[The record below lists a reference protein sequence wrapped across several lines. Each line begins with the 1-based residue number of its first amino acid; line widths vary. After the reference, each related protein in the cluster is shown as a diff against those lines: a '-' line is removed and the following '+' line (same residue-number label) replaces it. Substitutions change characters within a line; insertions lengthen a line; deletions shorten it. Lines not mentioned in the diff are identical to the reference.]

1 MPSKNIVAI
10 GGGGFG
16 RSLGSLEIEKYIV
29 SLSNK
34 KRPKICFIPTA
45 SGDSSL
51 YKLNFYRAFSK
62 LDCITSHIDFFSRT
76 ENLEEKVLTQDII
89 YVGGGN
95 TKSMLAVWKE
105 WNLHKILRNAYE
117 KGIVMSGVSAG
128 AICWFDKGITDS
140 YAKELAIIDCLG
152 IVEGIACPH
161 FDEEKERE
169 PYVNDVIQ
177 REIIESCI
185 CIEGNCALH
194 IKNDFDYSS
203 IDFGNG
209 RKCFRVTKENNIIK
223 KEILMIPF
231 FGWAI
236 ARLKPISINRKMK
249 IESLRKIIEEGGAR
263 IQQGYSILIF
273 PEGTRKE
280 PKDGIGKFGNS
291 CGLLASNEAVPIVP
305 ICHNSGK
312 YWLNKSFKKTILFP
326 SFS

>member
-1 MPSKNIVAI
+1 MHSKNIVAI

-16 RSLGSLEIEKYIV
+16 RSLGSLEIEKYII
-29 SLSNK
+29 SLINK

-76 ENLEEKVLTQDII
+76 ENLEDKVFAQDII

-105 WNLHKILRNAYE
+105 WNLYEILQNAYE

-140 YAKELAIIDCLG
+140 YAEELTIIDCLG
-152 IVEGIACPH
+152 IVGGLACPH

-169 PYVNDVIQ
+169 PYVNDVIN
-177 REIIESCI
+177 REIIKSCI
-185 CIEGNCALH
+185 CIEGNCAIH
-194 IKNDFDYSS
+194 IKNNNEYSS

-209 RKCFRVTKENNIIK
+209 KKCFRVYKENNTLK
-223 KEILMIPF
+223 KEIL
-231 FGWAI
+231 
-236 ARLKPISINRKMK
+236 
-249 IESLRKIIEEGGAR
+249 
-263 IQQGYSILIF
+263 
-273 PEGTRKE
+273 
-280 PKDGIGKFGNS
+280 
-291 CGLLASNEAVPIVP
+291 
-305 ICHNSGK
+305 
-312 YWLNKSFKKTILFP
+312 
-326 SFS
+326 

>member
-209 RKCFRVTKENNIIK
+209 RNCFRVAKEKNIVK
-223 KEILMIPF
+223 KEIL
-231 FGWAI
+231 
-236 ARLKPISINRKMK
+236 
-249 IESLRKIIEEGGAR
+249 
-263 IQQGYSILIF
+263 
-273 PEGTRKE
+273 
-280 PKDGIGKFGNS
+280 
-291 CGLLASNEAVPIVP
+291 
-305 ICHNSGK
+305 
-312 YWLNKSFKKTILFP
+312 
-326 SFS
+326 

>member
-1 MPSKNIVAI
+1 MHIKNIVAI

-16 RSLGSLEIEKYIV
+16 RSLGTLEIEKYII
-29 SLSNK
+29 SLISK

-105 WNLHKILRNAYE
+105 WNLPNILHNAYE

-140 YAKELAIIDCLG
+140 FANELNIINCLG
-152 IVEGIACPH
+152 MVEGTACPH

-169 PYVNDVIQ
+169 PYVNEVIQ

-194 IKNDFDYSS
+194 IKNDFEYSS

-209 RKCFRVTKENNIIK
+209 KKCFRVTKENNNLK
-223 KEILMIPF
+223 KEIL
-231 FGWAI
+231 
-236 ARLKPISINRKMK
+236 
-249 IESLRKIIEEGGAR
+249 
-263 IQQGYSILIF
+263 
-273 PEGTRKE
+273 
-280 PKDGIGKFGNS
+280 
-291 CGLLASNEAVPIVP
+291 
-305 ICHNSGK
+305 
-312 YWLNKSFKKTILFP
+312 
-326 SFS
+326 

>member
-1 MPSKNIVAI
+1 MHSKNIVAI

-16 RSLGSLEIEKYIV
+16 RSLGSLEIEKYII
-29 SLSNK
+29 SLISK

-51 YKLNFYRAFSK
+51 YKLNFYRAFSR

-76 ENLEEKVLTQDII
+76 ENLEEKVLNQDVI

-105 WNLHKILRNAYE
+105 WNLNNILQNAYE
-117 KGIVMSGVSAG
+117 QGIVMSGVSAG
-128 AICWFDKGITDS
+128 AICWFEKGITDS
-140 YAKELAIIDCLG
+140 FANELNIIDCLG
-152 IVEGIACPH
+152 IVDGIACPH

-194 IKNDFDYSS
+194 IKNDCEYSS

-209 RKCFRVTKENNIIK
+209 KKCFRLTKDNNNLK
-223 KEILMIPF
+223 KEIL
-231 FGWAI
+231 
-236 ARLKPISINRKMK
+236 
-249 IESLRKIIEEGGAR
+249 
-263 IQQGYSILIF
+263 
-273 PEGTRKE
+273 
-280 PKDGIGKFGNS
+280 
-291 CGLLASNEAVPIVP
+291 
-305 ICHNSGK
+305 
-312 YWLNKSFKKTILFP
+312 
-326 SFS
+326 

>member
-1 MPSKNIVAI
+1 MHSKNIVAI

-16 RSLGSLEIEKYIV
+16 RSLGSLEIEKYII
-29 SLSNK
+29 SLISK

-105 WNLHKILRNAYE
+105 WNLHHILRDAYE

-128 AICWFDKGITDS
+128 AICWFEKGITDS
-140 YAKELAIIDCLG
+140 FAEKLNIIDCLG
-152 IVEGIACPH
+152 LVEGISCPH

-169 PYVNDVIQ
+169 PYVNGVIQ

-194 IKNDFDYSS
+194 IKNDFEYFS

-209 RKCFRVTKENNIIK
+209 KKCYRVTKDNNNLI
-223 KEILMIPF
+223 KEII
-231 FGWAI
+231 
-236 ARLKPISINRKMK
+236 
-249 IESLRKIIEEGGAR
+249 
-263 IQQGYSILIF
+263 
-273 PEGTRKE
+273 
-280 PKDGIGKFGNS
+280 
-291 CGLLASNEAVPIVP
+291 
-305 ICHNSGK
+305 
-312 YWLNKSFKKTILFP
+312 
-326 SFS
+326 

>member
-16 RSLGSLEIEKYIV
+16 RSLGSLEIEKYII
-29 SLSNK
+29 SLISK

-105 WNLHKILRNAYE
+105 WNLHNILQIAYNN
-117 KGIVMSGVSAG
+117 GIVMSGVSAG
-128 AICWFDKGITDS
+128 AICWFEKGITDS
-140 YAKELAIIDCLG
+140 FAEELNIINCLG

-177 REIIESCI
+177 TEVIESCI

-194 IKNDFDYSS
+194 IKNDFEYSS

-209 RKCFRVTKENNIIK
+209 KKCFRVTKDNNNLI
-223 KEILMIPF
+223 KEII
-231 FGWAI
+231 
-236 ARLKPISINRKMK
+236 
-249 IESLRKIIEEGGAR
+249 
-263 IQQGYSILIF
+263 
-273 PEGTRKE
+273 
-280 PKDGIGKFGNS
+280 
-291 CGLLASNEAVPIVP
+291 
-305 ICHNSGK
+305 
-312 YWLNKSFKKTILFP
+312 
-326 SFS
+326 

>member
-1 MPSKNIVAI
+1 MPIKNIVAI

-16 RSLGSLEIEKYIV
+16 RSLGSLEIEKYII
-29 SLSNK
+29 SLVNK

-76 ENLEEKVLTQDII
+76 ENLEEKVLSQDII

-105 WNLHKILRNAYE
+105 WNLHIILQNAYE

-128 AICWFDKGITDS
+128 AICWFDRGITDS
-140 YAKELAIIDCLG
+140 FANKLNILDCLG
-152 IVEGIACPH
+152 IVNDIACPH

-169 PYVNDVIQ
+169 PYVFDVIN
-177 REIIESCI
+177 REVIKSCI

-194 IKNDFDYSS
+194 IKNDSEYSS

-209 RKCFRVTKENNIIK
+209 RKCYRVYKENNTLK
-223 KEILMIPF
+223 KEIL
-231 FGWAI
+231 
-236 ARLKPISINRKMK
+236 
-249 IESLRKIIEEGGAR
+249 
-263 IQQGYSILIF
+263 
-273 PEGTRKE
+273 
-280 PKDGIGKFGNS
+280 
-291 CGLLASNEAVPIVP
+291 
-305 ICHNSGK
+305 
-312 YWLNKSFKKTILFP
+312 
-326 SFS
+326 

>member
-1 MPSKNIVAI
+1 MNIKNIVSI

-29 SLSNK
+29 SLSSK
-34 KRPKICFIPTA
+34 KRPKVCFIPTA

-105 WNLHKILRNAYE
+105 WNLDIILRNAYE

-140 YAKELAIIDCLG
+140 FAKELNIIDCLG
-152 IVEGIACPH
+152 IVNGIACPH

-169 PYVNDVIQ
+169 PYVND
-177 REIIESCI
+177 IITKDIIKSCI

-194 IKNDFDYSS
+194 IKNDIEYYS

-209 RKCFRVTKENNIIK
+209 KKCFKVSKENNNLK
-223 KEILMIPF
+223 KEIL
-231 FGWAI
+231 
-236 ARLKPISINRKMK
+236 
-249 IESLRKIIEEGGAR
+249 
-263 IQQGYSILIF
+263 
-273 PEGTRKE
+273 
-280 PKDGIGKFGNS
+280 
-291 CGLLASNEAVPIVP
+291 
-305 ICHNSGK
+305 
-312 YWLNKSFKKTILFP
+312 
-326 SFS
+326 

>member
-1 MPSKNIVAI
+1 MPNKNIVAI

-16 RSLGSLEIEKYIV
+16 RSLGSLEIEKYII
-29 SLSNK
+29 SLINK

-76 ENLEEKVLTQDII
+76 VNLEDKVFAQDII

-105 WNLHKILRNAYE
+105 WNLYEILQNAYE
-117 KGIVMSGVSAG
+117 KGIVLSGVSAG

-140 YAKELAIIDCLG
+140 YAEELTIIDCLG
-152 IVEGIACPH
+152 IVGGIACPH

-194 IKNDFDYSS
+194 IKNDFEYSS

-209 RKCFRVTKENNIIK
+209 KKCFRVTKDNNNLI
-223 KEILMIPF
+223 KEII
-231 FGWAI
+231 
-236 ARLKPISINRKMK
+236 
-249 IESLRKIIEEGGAR
+249 
-263 IQQGYSILIF
+263 
-273 PEGTRKE
+273 
-280 PKDGIGKFGNS
+280 
-291 CGLLASNEAVPIVP
+291 
-305 ICHNSGK
+305 
-312 YWLNKSFKKTILFP
+312 
-326 SFS
+326 

>member
-1 MPSKNIVAI
+1 MHSRNIVAI

-16 RSLGSLEIEKYIV
+16 RSIGSLEIEKYII
-29 SLSNK
+29 SLISK

-45 SGDSSL
+45 SGESSM

-105 WNLHKILRNAYE
+105 WNFHKILRDAYE

-128 AICWFDKGITDS
+128 AICWFEKGITDS
-140 YAKELAIIDCLG
+140 FADKLNIIDCLG
-152 IVEGIACPH
+152 IVNGIACPH

-194 IKNDFDYSS
+194 IKNDFEISS

-209 RKCFRVTKENNIIK
+209 KKCFRMTKDNNNLI
-223 KEILMIPF
+223 KEIL
-231 FGWAI
+231 
-236 ARLKPISINRKMK
+236 
-249 IESLRKIIEEGGAR
+249 
-263 IQQGYSILIF
+263 
-273 PEGTRKE
+273 
-280 PKDGIGKFGNS
+280 
-291 CGLLASNEAVPIVP
+291 
-305 ICHNSGK
+305 
-312 YWLNKSFKKTILFP
+312 
-326 SFS
+326 

>member
-1 MPSKNIVAI
+1 MHSKNIVAI

-16 RSLGSLEIEKYIV
+16 RSLGSLEIEKYII
-29 SLSNK
+29 SLINK
-34 KRPKICFIPTA
+34 KRAKICFIPTA

-105 WNLHKILRNAYE
+105 WNLHEILRNAYE

-128 AICWFDKGITDS
+128 AICWFNKGITDS
-140 YAKELAIIDCLG
+140 YAEELAIIDCLG

-169 PYVNDVIQ
+169 PYVNGVINK
-177 REIIESCI
+177 EIIKSCF

-194 IKNDFDYSS
+194 VKDNIEYSS

-209 RKCFRVTKENNIIK
+209 KKCFRVTKENNNLN
-223 KEILMIPF
+223 KEIL
-231 FGWAI
+231 
-236 ARLKPISINRKMK
+236 
-249 IESLRKIIEEGGAR
+249 
-263 IQQGYSILIF
+263 
-273 PEGTRKE
+273 
-280 PKDGIGKFGNS
+280 
-291 CGLLASNEAVPIVP
+291 
-305 ICHNSGK
+305 
-312 YWLNKSFKKTILFP
+312 
-326 SFS
+326 